1 MLSSSFVSVVVPWRR
16 LRVFLVALAAVA
28 LFFGLWLT
36 RPAPYPGPAAHV
48 VAQEASD
55 QTASLDQPAPD
66 FTLPDL
72 DGSPVSLS
80 SFAGR
85 PVIVYFWATWCHY
98 CVPSMQELQ
107 AIRAQYRD
115 QGLEVLAVNILE
127 NKERVNA
134 HVRRHNLALP
144 VLLDQTALVTRL
156 YGVRATPTYYLIDR
170 DGTVRAII
178 VGAARPGVLQDRLET
193 LFFTPS
199 PGASQQ
205 ETQ

>member
-1 MLSSSFVSVVVPWRR
+1 
-16 LRVFLVALAAVA
+16 
-28 LFFGLWLT
+28 
-36 RPAPYPGPAAHV
+36 
-48 VAQEASD
+48 
-55 QTASLDQPAPD
+55 
-66 FTLPDL
+66 
-72 DGSPVSLS
+72 
-80 SFAGR
+80 
-85 PVIVYFWATWCHY
+85 
-98 CVPSMQELQ
+98 
-107 AIRAQYRD
+107 
-115 QGLEVLAVNILE
+115 LEVLAVNILE